1 MKWCASMMRARV
13 GRPPQPPEMSTA
25 QVSAPLDVNAR
36 RVFVFTHTPFTHQW
50 PPRRS
55 WSGKSAKRSRHNS
68 PCPKRRGTRRL
79 KRYLSNQPTPI
90 HYRVSASQVRLSQ
103 QSVGT
108 NPRAGGGAPLSHRQ
122 PSRGAPESAGT
133 KRGATCCVLCVETE
147 DDCQT
152 HTVCSSVGWH

>member
-1 MKWCASMMRARV
+1 MVRQHDARPSWKAS
-13 GRPPQPPEMSTA
+13 STA
-25 QVSAPLDVNAR
+25 GDVDGAGFCPIGR
-36 RVFVFTHTPFTHQW
+36 ERSSGVCVHTPFTHQW